1 MNNQIKAIVFD
12 LGGVFFTEGK
22 RVAIEKLSKEYG
34 YDKEI
39 VDNILRSSKAIDLR
53 KGLISDEE
61 FWSWV
66 QKQLPEGYD
75 AKLVKDTWYDGY
87 ILDEDIFN
95 LVKRLKGKYK
105 LIIFSGNVKSRVE
118 YLDKKYDFRKYFDLE
133 VYSYEHHLGKGEK
146 EFVVSLLKESGYKPE
161 EMIYIDDGEKP
172 LALAREFGIHTI
184 LYEQGKTQELEK
196 ALSNF
201 GVQIN

>member
-1 MNNQIKAIVFD
+1 MENKVKAVVFD
-12 LGGVFFTEGK
+12 LGGVFFTEGG
-22 RVAIEKLSKEYG
+22 RVAIEKLSKKYG
-34 YDKEI
+34 YDKEV
-39 VDNILRSSKAIDLR
+39 VDNILRSPKAIDLR

-61 FWSWV
+61 FWGWV

-75 AKLVKDTWYDGY
+75 AKLVKETWYDGY
-87 ILDEDIFN
+87 VLDKDIFN

-133 VYSYEHHLGKGEK
+133 VYSYEHHFTKGEK

-161 EMIYIDDGEKP
+161 EMIYIDNREKA
-172 LALAREFGIHTI
+172 LALARKFGIHTI

-201 GVQIN
+201 GVQTN